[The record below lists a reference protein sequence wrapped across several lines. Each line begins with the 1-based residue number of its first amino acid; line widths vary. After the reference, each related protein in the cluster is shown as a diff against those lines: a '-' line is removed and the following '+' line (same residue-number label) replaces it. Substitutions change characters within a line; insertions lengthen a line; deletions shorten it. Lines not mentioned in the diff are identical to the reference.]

1 MQDNL
6 CETILHENSAELKNM
21 EKLPTIARIVI
32 KCLEF
37 AENHDESE
45 LQNYGP
51 YRSFK
56 AKKLKIEHRKPVELL
71 VERLEEFEFREEH
84 IFWSKKLLQLMD
96 PRDVKK
102 LIKPHHST
110 KARSKDFFSM
120 DFQFDFFNL

>member
-1 MQDNL
+1 MAQK
-6 CETILHENSAELKNM
+6 SRELKNM
-21 EKLPTIARIVI
+21 EKLPAIAKTLI

-56 AKKLKIEHRKPVELL
+56 AKKLKIEHRKAVDLL
-71 VERLEEFEFREEH
+71 VERLQKFKFCEEH

-96 PRDVKK
+96 STDVKK

-110 KARSKDFFSM
+110 KARSK
-120 DFQFDFFNL
+120 